1 MSTALAEISNWFT
14 DEVAFPPA
22 VATPEIQTRLQR
34 LPQSPWRSLGGLLDY
49 TDWPERDRFAQLDM
63 EIRARQIQ
71 QARIEA
77 HSRQSRAA

>member
-1 MSTALAEISNWFT
+1 MSTALAEIINWFT
-14 DEVAFPPA
+14 EDVVCPLPD
-22 VATPEIQTRLQR
+22 ATPEIQTRLQR

-49 TDWPERDRFAQLDM
+49 TDWPERDRFVRLDM

-77 HSRQSRAA
+77 HSRQFRAA